1 MNIYWIY
8 NCTTGLNCVST
19 CCVHNNHSKYL
30 NLKLDRLISIILKMQ
45 MVLYLY
51 SSLSEFSPD
60 LKKYNFVLLIFMTFK
75 LLLSFLKTKMICLSM
90 VSIPVFKQLHCI
102 TKLFLS
108 LCNFCERKSY
118 LSESYKLLH

>member
-1 MNIYWIY
+1 
-8 NCTTGLNCVST
+8 
-19 CCVHNNHSKYL
+19 
-30 NLKLDRLISIILKMQ
+30 MQ

-60 LKKYNFVLLIFMTFK
+60 LKKYSFVLLIFMIFK
-75 LLLSFLKTKMICLSM
+75 LLSFLKTKMICLSM
-90 VSIPVFKQLHCI
+90 VSIPVFKQLLCI